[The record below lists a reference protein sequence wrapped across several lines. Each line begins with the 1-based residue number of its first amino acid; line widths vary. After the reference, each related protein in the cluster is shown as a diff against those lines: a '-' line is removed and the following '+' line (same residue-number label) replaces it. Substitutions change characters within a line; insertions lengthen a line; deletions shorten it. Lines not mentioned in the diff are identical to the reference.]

1 MSARRGKGAP
11 MADRQTLILFGATG
25 DLARH
30 KLWPALHDLAATGR
44 LPDRLDV
51 LGISRSASTED
62 IRELAGENGSEH
74 GRLDDS
80 DRWRAIVESIEAVNG
95 AADDPGLYERL
106 AQALDGRE
114 GGRLAYLSVAPSLF
128 GEIAGHLAGIG
139 LGRGS
144 GSRIVIEKPFG
155 EDLASARELR
165 AQLHEHF
172 EEDQLFRIDH
182 YLGKETAQ
190 NLMVLRFA
198 NGIFEPLWDRRSI
211 SSVQITVAEDGGVDG
226 RGEFYDATGA
236 LRDVGQNHLLQ
247 LLALTLMDAPGRL
260 EGDELRAER
269 LKVLRAI
276 VPVEPGDAVLGQ
288 YEGYEGEDGIAG
300 GSTMDTYAAMR
311 VQVDSWRWAG
321 VPCYLRTGKKLRCK
335 AAEIAIEFR
344 GSPHLPFE
352 SGNGGPGPNRLVV
365 GIQPGERVQL
375 HVSGKRPGE
384 GLDIADLALDFDSGD
399 DVERDAPEAYERLL
413 GDALA
418 GDQTLF
424 TSSAE
429 VEAQWTAVA
438 PLLDARPDPERYAA
452 GAEGPAA
459 ADALPERDGRTWR
472 TLEELAG

>member
-1 MSARRGKGAP
+1 

-44 LPDRLDV
+44 LPERLDV
-51 LGISRSASTED
+51 LAISRSASTED
-62 IRELAGENGSEH
+62 IRKLAAEHGSEH
-74 GRLDDS
+74 GRLQDG
-80 DRWRAIVESIEAVNG
+80 DRWQQIVDSIEAVNG
-95 AADDPGLYERL
+95 AGDDPELYERL
-106 AQALDGRE
+106 EAALGERE

-144 GSRIVIEKPFG
+144 DSRIVVEKPFG

-165 AQLHEHF
+165 ARLHEHF

-190 NLMVLRFA
+190 NLMVLRFG

-211 SSVQITVAEDGGVDG
+211 ASVQITVAEDGGVDG

-247 LLALTLMDAPGRL
+247 LLALTLMDAPARL

-276 VPVEPGDAVLGQ
+276 APIAPGDAVLGQ
-288 YEGYEGEDGIAG
+288 YEGYEDEDGIAD
-300 GSTMDTYAAMR
+300 GSRMDTYAALR
-311 VQVDSWRWAG
+311 VEVDSWRWAG
-321 VPCYLRTGKKLRCK
+321 VPCYLRTGKKLRAK

-352 SGNGGPGPNRLVV
+352 AGNGGPGPNRLIV

-429 VEAQWTAVA
+429 VEAQWSAVA
-438 PLLDARPDPERYAA
+438 PLLEARPDPERYAA
-452 GAEGPAA
+452 GSDGPEAA
-459 ADALPERDGRTWR
+459 ASLVTRDGRDWR
-472 TLEELAG
+472 SIEDIAGG

>member
-1 MSARRGKGAP
+1 

-51 LGISRSASTED
+51 LAVSRSAGTDEL
-62 IRELAGENGSEH
+62 RELAGEHGSEN
-74 GRLDDS
+74 GRLEDS
-80 DRWRAIVESIEAVNG
+80 DRWKDLVGTIEAVNG
-95 AADDPGLYERL
+95 SGDDPELYERL
-106 AQALDGRE
+106 EAALADRP
-114 GGRLAYLSVAPSLF
+114 GGRLSYLSVAPSLF

-139 LGRGS
+139 LGRGAD
-144 GSRIVIEKPFG
+144 SRVVVEKPFG

-165 AQLHEHF
+165 AELHQHF

-211 SSVQITVAEDGGVDG
+211 ASVQVTVAEDEGVDG

-269 LKVLRAI
+269 LKVLRSI
-276 VPVEPGDAVLGQ
+276 VPIEPGDAVLGQ
-288 YEGYEGEDGIAG
+288 YEGYEDEEGIAD
-300 GSTMDTYAAMR
+300 GSRIDTYAAMR

-321 VPCYLRTGKKLRCK
+321 VPCYLRTGKRLAAK

-352 SGNGGPGPNRLVV
+352 PGDGGPGPNRLVI

-384 GLDIADLALDFDSGD
+384 GLDIAALALDFDSGD

-413 GDALA
+413 GDAIA

-438 PLLDARPDPERYAA
+438 PLLDARPDPERFAQ
-452 GAEGPAA
+452 GSDGPEAA
-459 ADALPERDGRTWR
+459 ASLPGRDGREWR
-472 TLEELAG
+472 PISAVAG

>member
-1 MSARRGKGAP
+1 

-44 LPDRLDV
+44 LPERLDV
-51 LGISRSASTED
+51 LGISRSASTD
-62 IRELAGENGSEH
+62 DLRSLAAEHGSEH

-80 DRWRAIVESIEAVNG
+80 DRWEEIVGSIEAVNG
-95 AADDPGLYERL
+95 AADDPSLYEAL
-106 AQALDGRE
+106 SDALDGRE
-114 GGRLAYLSVAPSLF
+114 GGRLTYLSVAPSLF
-128 GEIAGHLAGIG
+128 GEIAERLAGIG
-139 LGRGS
+139 LGRGAD
-144 GSRIVIEKPFG
+144 SRLVIEKPFG

-165 AQLHEHF
+165 NQLHGHF
-172 EEDQLFRIDH
+172 AEEQLFRIDH

-211 SSVQITVAEDGGVDG
+211 ASVQVTVAEDGGVDG

-276 VPVEPGDAVLGQ
+276 RPIGPDDAVLGQ
-288 YEGYEGEDGIAG
+288 YEGYGEEEGIEDG
-300 GSTMDTYAAMR
+300 SRMDTYAAMR
-311 VQVDSWRWAG
+311 VEVDAWRWAG

-344 GSPHLPFE
+344 GSPHLPFDA
-352 SGNGGPGPNRLVV
+352 GNGGPGPNRLVI
-365 GIQPGERVQL
+365 GIQPGEKVQL
-375 HVSGKRPGE
+375 HVAGKRPGE

-438 PLLDARPDPERYAA
+438 PLLEARPDPERYAA
-452 GAEGPAA
+452 GSDGPSS
-459 ADALPERDGRTWR
+459 ADELLERDGRAWR
-472 TLEELAG
+472 PLSEVGGS